1 MTTTNLTSAQKTL
14 TQSWKER
21 IDSWSES
28 GLSKSAYCK
37 NHNINYHQ
45 MIYWSNKLSP
55 TNVSS
60 SGFVVKCL
68 FWERTGFVLYYKALS
83 EERFHWPSSEETLVT
98 LTGVQFNW
106 LLDGYNLALMQP
118 HRVLQY
124 ESVG

>member
-1 MTTTNLTSAQKTL
+1 MTTTNLTSAQRTL

-60 SGFVVKCL
+60 SGFVAVSVQPVAI
-68 FWERTGFVLYYKALS
+68 TTALS
-83 EERFHWPSSEETLVT
+83 LRLPNGIEILGVEE
-98 LTGVQFNW
+98 
-106 LLDGYNLALMQP
+106 
-118 HRVLQY
+118 HRIASIIQRVSG
-124 ESVG
+124 E